1 MFIEEVNFDFDN
13 LEKGSFLRK
22 LPYYKIKQIK
32 FNKNIIFLIGDN
44 GVGKTSLLEA
54 LAYNFNLNKY
64 GGSNNFILD
73 KDNKPEMIRFIQIPN
88 TIDKVKDAFFFRS
101 DTFFNLQNE
110 LERYGSDLKYQ
121 YSGDKT
127 FKEQSHGE
135 GFMSF
140 FKNRIRE
147 KGLYFFDEPETALS
161 FENQILFLFLL
172 RQFENNNNQIF
183 IITHSPVLLSY
194 PNAQIINIGK
204 DFIGEVEYEDTDQFV
219 NLKDFLNNYKSY
231 QREIMNFR

>member
-1 MFIEEVNFDFDN
+1 MFIEEVNFNFEN
-13 LEKGSFLRK
+13 LEKESFLRK
-22 LPYYKIKQIK
+22 LPYYKMKQIK
-32 FNKNIIFLIGDN
+32 FNKNIIFITGDN

-54 LAYNFNLNKY
+54 LAYSFNLNKY

-73 KDNKPEMIRFIQIPN
+73 KENKPEMIRFIQIPK

-147 KGLYFFDEPETALS
+147 GGLYFFDEPETALS
-161 FENQILFLFLL
+161 FENKILFLFLL
-172 RQFENNNNQIF
+172 RQFENDNNQIF

-194 PNAQIINIGK
+194 PNAQIINIDK
-204 DFIGEVEYEDTDQFV
+204 DCIKEVEYEETEQFV

-231 QREIMNFR
+231 QKEVMNFR

>member
-1 MFIEEVNFDFDN
+1 MFIKEINFNFKK
-13 LEKGSFLRK
+13 LEKGNFLEN
-22 LPYYKIKQIK
+22 LPYYNTKQIK
-32 FNKNIIFLIGDN
+32 FNKKIIFLTGDN
-44 GVGKTSLLEA
+44 GIGKTTLLES

-73 KDNKPEMIRFIQIPN
+73 EKNKPIMTKFIQISK
-88 TIDKVKDAFFFRS
+88 TITKIKDAFFFRS

-110 LERYGSDLKYQ
+110 LDKYGGDLKHQ
-121 YSGDKT
+121 YSGNKT

-135 GFMSF
+135 GFISF

-147 KGLYFFDEPETALS
+147 GGLYFFDEPETALS

-172 RQFENNNNQIF
+172 RQFENDNNQIF

-194 PNAQIINIGK
+194 PNAQIININK
-204 DFIGEVEYEDTDQFV
+204 NYIKEVEYEETEQYL

-231 QREIMNFR
+231 QKEVIKFK